1 MDLQR
6 VAICVGVAARV
17 RTHILEAERALGQAL
32 ELARE
37 SGDPAAVA
45 AVERVQR
52 HAGAF
57 HAAASQLAL
66 VADNTLGAPGVLSGG
81 NEKPDENGP
90 PVQP

>member
-6 VAICVGVAARV
+6 IAICVGVAARV

-37 SGDPAAVA
+37 SGDPEVVA
-45 AVERVQR
+45 AVERVIR

-57 HAAASQLAL
+57 HAAAAQMAL
-66 VADNTLGAPGVLSGG
+66 VGENTLGAAGVLSGG
-81 NEKPDENGP
+81 TENKPDP
-90 PVQP
+90 DPKP